1 MDNVFIAPPWWSGDV
16 ALCFFIAGLAGG
28 VCFAPSMLRL
38 VGPHT
43 DLRLSRIG
51 YYVAFPFSTI
61 GALLLTPAK
70 SLRDLQGSLTFLVAL
85 TTVQALLFSD
95 HPASLALLLGV
106 AMGLR
111 MRPWR
116 GIRWAVVSRV
126 LDREQRGRTVPVT

>member
-1 MDNVFIAPPWWSGDV
+1 MDNDFIVPPGWSGDA
-16 ALCFFIAGLAGG
+16 ALYFFIGGQVGG
-28 VCFAPSMLRL
+28 VCSAASMLRL
-38 VGPHT
+38 VRRHT

-61 GALLLTPAK
+61 GALLLMPAK
-70 SLRDLQGSLTFLVAL
+70 SLRDLQGSLTFLAAL

-116 GIRWAVVSRV
+116 GIRWAVVSRE